1 MKKYKNRKDAAKMVV
16 AVLCAACMLTA
27 CGNAEADAMEEI
39 AASATET
46 TTESA
51 EVLPTEKP
59 AAEPTEAPAKTV
71 DEGSATEPVEPVAV
85 TAEPDTKPSAEP
97 VAASAGAAAEAGY
110 TCTEMTQT
118 MYAKSAVNVRDLPGT
133 DGNKIGSL
141 KASEEITVTGK
152 CDQTGW
158 YRFDLNGATAYVSD
172 KYIVSE
178 KPVAN
183 TGSTKTANTGN
194 SNTAANQYA
203 SNTVDDTFGITEE
216 QIENFMKTH
225 GDGST
230 GNTGNTVVGNTITG
244 KLSAENDYFDRAAAE
259 QVFASINAERTAA
272 GIPALIWSEDL
283 YNIAVQRCYEND
295 IHAGMRAGTSENL
308 TVGSG
313 CDAATI
319 HQKVHDSEGHR
330 NNYMNSTWAYG
341 AVAVRVLSN
350 TLCGMQLEP
359 YHIAYEV
366 FSAGDN
372 TATNSSVTIN
382 TPAQE
387 NTEAVA
393 PKTADENTSASSS
406 NVGWSMT
413 PPTQEDGLKNW
424 QEQNPDAEVSFG
436 N

>member
-27 CGNAEADAMEEI
+27 CGNTEADAMEEI
-39 AASATET
+39 AASVTETATEP
-46 TTESA
+46 A
-51 EVLPTEKP
+51 EVLPTETP

-71 DEGSATEPVEPVAV
+71 DEGSATERLNRLQLRQN
-85 TAEPDTKPSAEP
+85 PDTKPSAEP

-133 DGNKIGSL
+133 EGQKIGGL
-141 KASEEITVTGK
+141 QAGQEIAVTGK

-158 YRFDLNGATAYVSD
+158 YRFDLNGTTAYVSD

-183 TGSTKTANTGN
+183 TGSTKTANAGN

-225 GDGST
+225 GEGGT
-230 GNTGNTVVGNTITG
+230 GGGTSNPNEYI
-244 KLSAENDYFDRAAAE
+244 DRAMSE
-259 QVFASINAERTAA
+259 QVFAMVNAERSAA
-272 GIPALIWSEDL
+272 GIPELTWSEDL
-283 YNIAVQRCYEND
+283 YDIAVQRCYED
-295 IHAGMRAGTSENL
+295 DGHDSVRPGTGENYL
-308 TVGSG
+308 SG
-313 CDAATI
+313 AFGDDDANASTI
-319 HQKVHDSEGHR
+319 HQKWKNSPGHY
-330 NNYMNSTWAYG
+330 NNYMNTMYGAG
-341 AVAVRVLSN
+341 AVAIRRIPCSLGGISLGDGVV
-350 TLCGMQLEP
+350 
-359 YHIAYEV
+359 AYEV
-366 FSAGDN
+366 FTLANNGE
-372 TATNSSVTIN
+372 TTVQEPPIATK
-382 TPAQE
+382 TP
-387 NTEAVA
+387 NDGTSTG
-393 PKTADENTSASSS
+393 TAD
-406 NVGWSMT
+406 VGWSLT

>member
-1 MKKYKNRKDAAKMVV
+1 MKHRTHKPTAKAV
-16 AVLCAACMLTA
+16 ATILCAALMLTA
-27 CGNAEADAMEEI
+27 CGSKETAN
-39 AASATET
+39 TET
-46 TTESA
+46 TSVTATEAAVA
-51 EVLPTEKP
+51 EPTAEP
-59 AAEPTEAPAKTV
+59 TVEPTEAP
-71 DEGSATEPVEPVAV
+71 TETAPAESPAPAVEPTAAPVEPTAV
-85 TAEPDTKPSAEP
+85 ST
-97 VAASAGAAAEAGY
+97 GY
-110 TCTEMTQT
+110 TYSELNQT
-118 MYAKSAVNVRDLPGT
+118 MYAKSAVNVRDLPST
-133 DGNKIGSL
+133 DGKKIGSL
-141 KASEEITVTGK
+141 KASQEITVTGK

-158 YRFDLNGATAYVSD
+158 YRFELNNTTGYVSD

-178 KPVAN
+178 KPAVNTVA
-183 TGSTKTANTGN
+183 STNN
-194 SNTAANQYA
+194 SRNTAGNQYA

-230 GNTGNTVVGNTITG
+230 GNTDNKVVGNTITG
-244 KLSAENDYFDRAAAE
+244 NLSAENDYFDRAAAE
-259 QVFASINAERTAA
+259 QVFASLNAERTAA

-308 TVGSG
+308 TVGNG

-350 TLCGMQLEP
+350 TLGGMQLEP

-366 FSAGDN
+366 FSAGDS

-382 TPAQE
+382 TPVQDDSVA
-387 NTEAVA
+387 AA
-393 PKTADENTSASSS
+393 PKTADENTDTSSS

-413 PPTQEDGLKNW
+413 PPTQEDGLKKW
-424 QEQNPDAEVSFG
+424 QEQNPDVEVSFG

>member
-1 MKKYKNRKDAAKMVV
+1 MKKYKNRKDAVKMVV

-39 AASATET
+39 AAFVTET

-118 MYAKSAVNVRDLPGT
+118 MYAKSAVNVRDLPST
-133 DGNKIGSL
+133 DGKKIGSL
-141 KASEEITVTGK
+141 KASQEITITGK

-158 YRFDLNGATAYVSD
+158 YRFDWNNTTGYVSD

-183 TGSTKTANTGN
+183 TVAANNN
-194 SNTAANQYA
+194 SNTAGNQYA
-203 SNTVDDTFGITEE
+203 SNKVDDTFGITEE

-225 GDGST
+225 GDGAT
-230 GNTGNTVVGNTITG
+230 GNTTTITN
-244 KLSAENDYFDRAAAE
+244 KDAYFDRAMAE
-259 QVFASINAERTAA
+259 QVFAMVNAERSAA
-272 GIPALIWSEDL
+272 GIPELTWSEDL
-283 YNIAVQRCYEND
+283 YNLAVERCNAD
-295 IHAGMRAGTSENL
+295 NGHAGATTAENYQAGQPDEVSA
-308 TVGSG
+308 SF
-313 CDAATI
+313 I
-319 HQKVHDSEGHR
+319 HQKWHDSQGHYD
-330 NNYMNSTWAYG
+330 NYMDSRHVAG
-341 AVAVRVLSN
+341 AVAIKRIPLNMGGLDVNDTIV
-350 TLCGMQLEP
+350 
-359 YHIAYEV
+359 AYEV
-366 FSAGDN
+366 F
-372 TATNSSVTIN
+372 TNADSSVASCTEPVV
-382 TPAQE
+382 TE
-387 NTEAVA
+387 NTVAAA

-413 PPTQEDGLKNW
+413 PPTQEDGLKKW
-424 QEQNPDAEVSFG
+424 QEQNPDVEVSFG